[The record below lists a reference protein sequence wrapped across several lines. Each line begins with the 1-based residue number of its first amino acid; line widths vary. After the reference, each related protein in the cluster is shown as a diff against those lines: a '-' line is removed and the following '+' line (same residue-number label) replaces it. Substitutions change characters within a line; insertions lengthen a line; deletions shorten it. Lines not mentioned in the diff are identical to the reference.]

1 MMAYLQRMGHKFS
14 LFDVPL
20 VYNFSH
26 ASRTEDADLTKIF
39 NRTLVKYEPVNAVVS
54 VFITTASN
62 MPSYHPSQS
71 ALFARIIHAD
81 MSRPL

>member
-1 MMAYLQRMGHKFS
+1 MTAYLQRMGHKFS

-39 NRTLVKYEPVNAVVS
+39 DRTLVKYEPLNAVVS
-54 VFITTASN
+54 VFYYQCIH
-62 MPSYHPSQS
+62 HPIFSS
-71 ALFARIIHAD
+71 ESLR
-81 MSRPL
+81 